1 MTPDQAETRVRALR
15 VPAQNASLRTV
26 RTEIESALTQHGWPH
41 EPAGRV
47 VLAAGEALANAIE
60 HGSAPAS
67 HVHVE
72 VHVAPGWVTVVVRD
86 EGRPGAS
93 PPEIIPSAPPPAS
106 QQRGRGLV
114 IMTRLAA
121 EIDVC
126 AIGGGTQVRLRFA
139 HPDEAAPPA

>member
-1 MTPDQAETRVRALR
+1 VLR
-15 VPAQNASLRTV
+15 VPAQNTSLRV
-26 RTEIESALTQHGWPH
+26 IRGEVESALEQHGWAH

-47 VLAAGEALANAIE
+47 VLAAGEAVANAIE
-60 HGSAPAS
+60 HGSAPES

-72 VHVAPGWVTVVVRD
+72 VFVAEGSATVVVRD

-121 EIDVC
+121 EIEVGPSD
-126 AIGGGTQVRLRFA
+126 GGTRVRLRFSNPA
-139 HPDEAAPPA
+139 SSSASAA

>member
-1 MTPDQAETRVRALR
+1 MLR
-15 VPAQNASLRTV
+15 VPAQNTSLR
-26 RTEIESALTQHGWPH
+26 EIRSEVESALEEHGWAH

-47 VLAAGEALANAIE
+47 VLATGEAVANAIE
-60 HGSAPAS
+60 HGSEPGG

-72 VHVAPGWVTVVVRD
+72 VLAGEGSATVLVRD
-86 EGRPGAS
+86 EGRPGAT

-121 EIDVC
+121 EVEVGPAGD
-126 AIGGGTQVRLRFA
+126 GTQVRLSFTNPA
-139 HPDEAAPPA
+139 GSSVSAA

>member
-1 MTPDQAETRVRALR
+1 MLR
-15 VPAQNASLRTV
+15 VPAQNTSLVTI
-26 RTEIESALTQHGWPH
+26 RTEVESALEQGGWTH

-47 VLAAGEALANAIE
+47 VLAAGEAVANAIE
-60 HGSAPAS
+60 HGSVPES

-72 VHVAPGWVTVVVRD
+72 VHVAEGSATVVVRD
-86 EGRPGAS
+86 EGRPGAT

-121 EIDVC
+121 EIEV
-126 AIGGGTQVRLRFA
+126 AQVAGGTQVSLRFSNPA
-139 HPDEAAPPA
+139 GPSAPAA